1 MTPIKFLL
9 KKIRLLLLSSQR
21 EKNLAKVISK
31 QILLLVK
38 NKSKISILD
47 YGSGFEPLVINLIYK
62 NIKNKYKTININCCD
77 YYTNSQIKKLNEK
90 NNKIKFFKIDEIRTM
105 KRKYDISICADVLH
119 HVGVDNKAGIKKIL
133 IFLKNKSKSILI
145 KDHYEYSAFSRQLLR
160 FMDFVGNY
168 YNGVNVPKK
177 YFTKNSIAKILKK
190 SNLKLNKEIN
200 DYQYYSK
207 MFLFFSN
214 PKLHFI
220 KILN

>member
-1 MTPIKFLL
+1 MKHIKLVL

-21 EKNLAKVISK
+21 EKNLAKIISK
-31 QILLLVK
+31 QILLLAK
-38 NKSKISILD
+38 NKNKINILD
-47 YGSGFEPLVINLIYK
+47 YGSGFEPMVINLIYK
-62 NIKNKYKTININCCD
+62 NIKNKYRTININCCD
-77 YYTNSQIKKLNEK
+77 YYTNNQVKKLNKQNK
-90 NNKIKFFKIDEIRTM
+90 NIKFFKIDALRSIK
-105 KRKYDISICADVLH
+105 KRYDISICADVLH
-119 HVGVDNKAGIKKIL
+119 HVGVENLTGIKKIL
-133 IFLKNKSKSILI
+133 FFLKSKSKNILI
-145 KDHYEYSAFSRQLLR
+145 KDHYEYSIISRQLLR

-177 YFTKNSIAKILKK
+177 YFTKNSIEKILKQ

-200 DYQYYSK
+200 NFQYYSK

>member
-77 YYTNSQIKKLNEK
+77 YYTNSQI
-90 NNKIKFFKIDEIRTM
+90 
-105 KRKYDISICADVLH
+105 RKYDISICADVLH

-177 YFTKNSIAKILKK
+177 YFTKNSIANILKK

>member
-1 MTPIKFLL
+1 MTKKTKVSIIITAEKKENYIERAIKSCINQSYNNIETIVVYTELTNNRILKKKFSSKKIKFLN
-9 KKIRLLLLSSQR
+9 IR
-21 EKNLAKVISK
+21 EKLKIPTQDQLFKIYKSLKFSK
-31 QILLLVK
+31 GQYIFLMDGDDAFQK
-38 NKSKISILD
+38 NKVSSI
-47 YGSGFEPLVINLIYK
+47 
-62 NIKNKYKTININCCD
+62 
-77 YYTNSQIKKLNEK
+77 
-90 NNKIKFFKIDEIRTM
+90 
-105 KRKYDISICADVLH
+105 
-119 HVGVDNKAGIKKIL
+119 
-133 IFLKNKSKSILI
+133 LKNKSKSILI

-177 YFTKNSIAKILKK
+177 YFTKNSIANILKK

-220 KILN
+220 KILKK